1 MEEYSKKQL
10 KATTYSRYQGL
21 LKRILPALGHLKL
34 NQIQPHHL
42 IAFENNLREVGV
54 KDSTKCHCK
63 IDFKQYLK
71 KRKLTKV
78 ELCKMAEVGISNL
91 NSITQDKNINV
102 GSARKISTA
111 LSVPMLDIF
120 NIIGNDKVLAEKS
133 ILHHHRLISTI
144 LQDAVEWQLILSNP
158 AKRMKPPKTEKVE
171 IKALTKEEVQMVVKE
186 LYKQD
191 DEDLKCLLMLAM
203 FTGMRRGEM
212 LGLEWQDVDMAKKE
226 LRIVRNSIYTKNTG
240 IQTTTPK
247 TKKSMRKITIPTII
261 IELLQEHKLKQSYQ
275 QAMAGSDWVDTQR
288 IFTQWNG
295 MPMHPDT
302 MSEKC
307 KKFLNQLG
315 LEGYHLHCLRHTHA
329 SLLIA
334 DGADIQTV
342 SNRLGHEQ
350 TSTTLNMYVHCYA
363 AKDREMSD
371 AMERMVFGE

>member
-1 MEEYSKKQL
+1 
-10 KATTYSRYQGL
+10 
-21 LKRILPALGHLKL
+21 
-34 NQIQPHHL
+34 
-42 IAFENNLREVGV
+42 
-54 KDSTKCHCK
+54 
-63 IDFKQYLK
+63 
-71 KRKLTKV
+71 
-78 ELCKMAEVGISNL
+78 
-91 NSITQDKNINV
+91 
-102 GSARKISTA
+102 
-111 LSVPMLDIF
+111 
-120 NIIGNDKVLAEKS
+120 
-133 ILHHHRLISTI
+133 
-144 LQDAVEWQLILSNP
+144 
-158 AKRMKPPKTEKVE
+158 
-171 IKALTKEEVQMVVKE
+171 
-186 LYKQD
+186 
-191 DEDLKCLLMLAM
+191 MLAM

-212 LGLEWQDVDMAKKE
+212 LGLEWQDVDMEKKE

-261 IELLQEHKLKQSYQ
+261 VELLQEHKLKQSYQ
-275 QAMAGSDWVDTQR
+275 QAMAGSDWVDTKR

-342 SNRLGHEQ
+342 SSRLGHEQ

-371 AMERMVFGE
+371 AMERMVFGG